1 MLFFVPNT
9 GGSPAGTRD
18 QHTAAHQ
25 KNQWAQEG
33 VPLLRWFWS
42 SDHPLPFVEEWV
54 ETWWN
59 INHQKPSKTIKIW
72 MVYNCFYWF
81 MTFIYQTFVGCQA
94 VFFWAWSQRWLP
106 TGSLRSGEC
115 WKIYALMVLCG
126 TGLPS
131 WTSLKI
137 SERLDIS
144 HKHFRI
150 TTSYNQSKL
159 LKEIQ

>member
-1 MLFFVPNT
+1 MLFFCAKHWRLPGWNEGST
-9 GGSPAGTRD
+9 HGGAPKEPMGSGGRPSPAMVLKFWPSPSLCWRMGSRNMMK
-18 QHTAAHQ
+18 HQ
-25 KNQWAQEG
+25 
-33 VPLLRWFWS
+33 
-42 SDHPLPFVEEWV
+42 
-54 ETWWN
+54 
-59 INHQKPSKTIKIW
+59 PSKTIKIW